1 MSAVATMLLGASL
14 AVPLAML
21 LGCLSS
27 RIRMRMPSL
36 LAIAPVPA
44 LLAAMLARGGTLVLP
59 QILLGLQF
67 ALDTP
72 GALLL
77 GVAAL
82 LWTAGGFY
90 ASTWLRGS
98 PDAGRFATWWLLTLT
113 GSIGVFI
120 AADLVS
126 FYLVFS
132 MVSLAGYGLIIDDGT
147 PSARRNGLIY
157 VAIALLGEAFL
168 LMAFVMLAQ
177 AVPNHSLLIRD
188 AVAALPTSP
197 WRTAT
202 LTLMLLGFGAKIG
215 IVPFHVWMPLAY
227 RSAPIPAAAVLSGAA
242 VKAGVIGF
250 IQFLPLHTA
259 LPAWGEALTAAGF
272 VSAFYGVAIGI
283 TQSNPKTVLAYSS
296 VSQMGVIAAVLGMG
310 LAVGDNDVAFST
322 SFYAAHH
329 ILAKGALFL
338 AVGVAQTTGP
348 RRVWTV
354 LVPAAILALG
364 LGGLPLTGGA
374 LAKLAVKAPLGD
386 GAAGMLGTMSS
397 VGTTLLMLHFLSRLA
412 ATRARAPALPTWRL
426 SMLWLVT
433 ALASVVVPWVLF
445 LTVIGG
451 TAYDALSPAVLWSLA
466 WPVLLGALLALGL
479 RRWGDSL
486 PLVPEGDVVGSMV
499 RGSTH
504 FARVV
509 GLVLERLDAV
519 LRQWPVAGVLLLTLA
534 VLLAGLMQI
543 GR

>member
-1 MSAVATMLLGASL
+1 
-14 AVPLAML
+14 
-21 LGCLSS
+21 
-27 RIRMRMPSL
+27 
-36 LAIAPVPA
+36 
-44 LLAAMLARGGTLVLP
+44 
-59 QILLGLQF
+59 
-67 ALDTP
+67 
-72 GALLL
+72 
-77 GVAAL
+77 
-82 LWTAGGFY
+82 
-90 ASTWLRGS
+90 
-98 PDAGRFATWWLLTLT
+98 
-113 GSIGVFI
+113 
-120 AADLVS
+120 
-126 FYLVFS
+126 
-132 MVSLAGYGLIIDDGT
+132 
-147 PSARRNGLIY
+147 
-157 VAIALLGEAFL
+157 
-168 LMAFVMLAQ
+168 
-177 AVPNHSLLIRD
+177 
-188 AVAALPTSP
+188 
-197 WRTAT
+197 
-202 LTLMLLGFGAKIG
+202 
-215 IVPFHVWMPLAY
+215 
-227 RSAPIPAAAVLSGAA
+227 
-242 VKAGVIGF
+242 
-250 IQFLPLHTA
+250 
-259 LPAWGEALTAAGF
+259 
-272 VSAFYGVAIGI
+272 
-283 TQSNPKTVLAYSS
+283 
-296 VSQMGVIAAVLGMG
+296 MG

-509 GLVLERLDAV
+509 GLVLERLDAGTASV
-519 LRQWPVAGVLLLTLA
+519 ACRGRVAAHVGRPVGRAHADRPLSRRIPPVRPRLIRNSAARKRRQSTVYAHPS
-534 VLLAGLMQI
+534 
-543 GR
+543 